1 MAKQNQKRDYYEV
14 LGVTKSA
21 TAEEIKAAYRKLAMK
36 YHPDRNPDNKEA
48 EEKFKEAAEAYEVL
62 SDAQKRKQYDQFGHA
77 GAQMGG
83 GQGFNGFGNME
94 DIFENF
100 GDIFGDLFGQQQ
112 QQRRSKKTG
121 PSPKRG
127 HDLGKE
133 LSITL
138 EESYTGVKKEFT
150 YYHFVIC
157 DTCKGRG
164 MPAGATAKQCDTCHG
179 TGQQTYRQG
188 FFAFNQACSACSGEG
203 FIITD
208 ACKACRGASRVQQ
221 YETFSVNIPKG
232 IYDGAELRVAG
243 KGDAGVFGG
252 DAGDLF
258 IRISVVPDK
267 KFKRV
272 EDDLTCTVTVTYP
285 QLVFGSQIEIE
296 NIDKSRET
304 IKIPAGTQVNQKI
317 TLSGKGFPK
326 IRGKSRGDLVVT
338 VTCDVPKKL
347 SSKAEQLLREF
358 SEEIGTDVNGASGTI
373 GGFFKKFLG

>member
-1 MAKQNQKRDYYEV
+1 MAKSTQKRDYYEV
-14 LGVTKSA
+14 LGVSK
-21 TAEEIKAAYRKLAMK
+21 TASKDEIKSAYRKLAMK

-62 SDAQKRKQYDQFGHA
+62 SDEQKRKQYDQFGHS
-77 GAQMGG
+77 GPQMGG

-138 EESYTGVKKEFT
+138 EESYTGTKKEFT
-150 YYHFVIC
+150 YYHFVSC
-157 DTCKGRG
+157 ETCKGRG
-164 MPAGATAKQCDTCHG
+164 MPAGATAKQCETCHG
-179 TGQQTYRQG
+179 SGQVTYRQG
-188 FFAFNQACSACSGEG
+188 FFAFNQACSTCSGEG

-208 ACKACRGASRVQQ
+208 PCKTCRGASRVQQ
-221 YETFSVNIPKG
+221 YETFSVTIPKG
-232 IYDGAELRVAG
+232 IYDGAELRVSG

-258 IRISVVPDK
+258 IRVSVLPDK

-272 EDDLTCTVTVTYP
+272 EDDLECTVNVTYP

-296 NIDKSRET
+296 NIDKTREA
-304 IKIPAGTQVNQKI
+304 IKIPAGSPVGHRIIIAN
-317 TLSGKGFPK
+317 KGFAK
-326 IRGKSRGDLVVT
+326 IRGKSRGDLIVT

-347 SSKAEQLLREF
+347 SSKAETLLREF
-358 SEEIGTDVNGASGTI
+358 SEEIGTDVNGPSGTI
-373 GGFFKKFLG
+373 SGFFKKFLG